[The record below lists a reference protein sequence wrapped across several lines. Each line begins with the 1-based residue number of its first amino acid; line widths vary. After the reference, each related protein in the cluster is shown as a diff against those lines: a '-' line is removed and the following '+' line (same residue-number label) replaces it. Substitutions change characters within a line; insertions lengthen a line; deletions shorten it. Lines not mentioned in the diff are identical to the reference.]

1 MDENGDG
8 VLDRQEIEHCV
19 RNLGFPFEEHEMD
32 AFMKHADTNND
43 GKIQYREWLDKLGH
57 NSGAD
62 AKG

>member
-1 MDENGDG
+1 M
-8 VLDRQEIEHCV
+8 Q
-19 RNLGFPFEEHEMD
+19 HEMD